1 MKSGAFCLWL
11 LLWTLEHTGDKGQF
25 RVGIVSLTTALPDFV
40 ILLTLVCRHCDGS
53 RDCVTGNGGW
63 RYKMDVPKLSHTNV
77 GQACLMLVLLT
88 ILCRRALW
96 ECPVCLQGRVLQPL
110 GKQVAHAA
118 ISWFSMSG
126 DRLFLCVWRG
136 SVLLVMGPLGCC
148 FNQLSKKE

>member
-1 MKSGAFCLWL
+1 
-11 LLWTLEHTGDKGQF
+11 
-25 RVGIVSLTTALPDFV
+25 
-40 ILLTLVCRHCDGS
+40 
-53 RDCVTGNGGW
+53 
-63 RYKMDVPKLSHTNV
+63 MDVPKLSHTSV
-77 GQACLMLVLLT
+77 GRACLMLVLLT

-96 ECPVCLQGRVLQPL
+96 EWECPVCLQGGVLQPL

-136 SVLLVMGPLGCC
+136 SVLLVMGPLGGCC